1 MNQKTKC
8 ILKALIPPILIAICI
23 IVVGVAV
30 IESLMINYAQDL
42 PTDPS
47 VLDNSK
53 WTQTTTYQSNCFTLQ
68 PIIFII
74 LLIIM
79 GVVAYYG
86 FIRPCLVKE
95 KEETKV

>member
-1 MNQKTKC
+1 MMNQKTKC
-8 ILKALIPPILIAICI
+8 ILKAVIPPILIAICI

-30 IESLMINYAQDL
+30 IESLMINYAQDI
-42 PTDPS
+42 P
-47 VLDNSK
+47 DNSK